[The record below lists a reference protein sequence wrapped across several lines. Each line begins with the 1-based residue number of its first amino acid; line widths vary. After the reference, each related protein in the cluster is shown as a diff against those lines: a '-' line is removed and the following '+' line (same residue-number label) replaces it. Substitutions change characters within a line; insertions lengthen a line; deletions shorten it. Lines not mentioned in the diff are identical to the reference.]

1 MLKNSQ
7 DVKDQEKEAKKSR
20 KTSLRKGRTIMIH
33 TDVLLNNQTSKIVKL
48 FTINDVGYTQTHSV
62 KELTIERASTVTNAN
77 GPDFTTLKC

>member
-1 MLKNSQ
+1 M
-7 DVKDQEKEAKKSR
+7 
-20 KTSLRKGRTIMIH
+20 MIH

-62 KELTIERASTVTNAN
+62 KELTIERASAVTNAN